1 MEKLIKRDRPE
12 ELTTDEKY
20 IYLAIKEQFYLQQE
34 NTVRLSVLVIYQL
47 IHKLHFRVD
56 VLDIVEFLNKRWK
69 LTSEAVYFRY
79 RISYLQDAYIQD
91 KDRCYIFNAEEF
103 LTVQE
108 LQDFRQMMKGTE
120 EFLDDSSYSKGTNKK

>member
-1 MEKLIKRDRPE
+1 MENKGIKRDRE

-34 NTVRLSVLVIYQL
+34 NTVRLSFSVIYQL
-47 IHKLHFRVD
+47 IHKLHYRVK
-56 VLDIVEFLNKRWK
+56 VLDIIEFLDKRWK
-69 LTSEAVYFRY
+69 LTSEPVLFRY
-79 RISYLQDAYIQD
+79 RMGYLHDYIQD

-108 LQDFRQMMKGTE
+108 LQDFHQMMKVTE
-120 EFLDDSSYSKGTNKK
+120 EFLDDSSIF